1 MWTSSMYQKILVLAF
16 FMPSLLWAQ
25 SAIPDGV
32 MMKKEPGDILDA
44 EHDPRIC
51 APEGIAVGG
60 YDLVSYHQENGPVQ
74 GETQWAVT
82 HNELTYL
89 FSSEDN
95 QRLFKTDPEQYL
107 PRYSGWC
114 AISLALG
121 RLTCP
126 DYDNFQIENG
136 QLLLFETT
144 GFTNGR
150 VVWNTDRKG
159 NRKKAD
165 NNYDLITSPE

>member
-1 MWTSSMYQKILVLAF
+1 MHRTLFILAF
-16 FMPSLLWAQ
+16 FTPSLLWAQ
-25 SAIPDGV
+25 NQIPDSV
-32 MMKKEPGDILDA
+32 MMKKDTGDILDA
-44 EHDPRIC
+44 EHNPAIC
-51 APEGIAVGG
+51 APDGIAIGG
-60 YDLVSYHQENGPVQ
+60 YDLVSYHQTDGPVR
-74 GETQWAVT
+74 GDVQWAVT

-89 FSSEDN
+89 FSTPQN
-95 QRLFKTDPEQYL
+95 QKAFQQDPEQYL
-107 PRYSGWC
+107 PRYAGWC

-121 RLTCP
+121 QLTCP
-126 DYDNFQIENG
+126 DYGNYQIENG

-165 NNYDLITSPE
+165 SNYDLLMTPE